1 MKKNIKKYIPYI
13 ILLIFMYGI
22 HRYVQIYADD
32 YYYSRDA
39 QTGLANFHKYAIK
52 ELNTNG
58 RVWVHILLMLLI
70 KYDVLIFRIINPI
83 VITLGAILIYNV
95 SKKISSNKGNK
106 YNKGEFI
113 IGILV
118 CMLFI
123 GMPTE
128 IVKTT
133 LYYPACALN
142 YLYPSIVSILW
153 GYLIYNFYEDE
164 NNMDKL
170 SVKLIIIGFLAGS
183 STQQA
188 GMIAIGFSVINF
200 IYLKMKKYKF
210 NFKYYLNVI
219 SLFLGYL
226 LVTYGSVKRMLFE
239 TSTGVEISL
248 MKTLKE
254 LLKTNVFSKV
264 ISIYVILI
272 IISFIFNIISDI
284 YVEKNKVKKSL
295 GYVHV
300 VILAIS
306 SIVYAYVTI
315 YRGHNIST
323 LGVEG
328 HSLIA
333 KLYYIVFISIYIFYM
348 IYCGIR
354 IYIKK
359 KNIFIMNCIINA
371 IGAQVM
377 MLVVDSRFASTY
389 KIIFPSL
396 MLTFVFIIYSFIN
409 FYNDVNIK
417 LRKYIVCIIVVCVSI
432 ISLKNYYGN
441 YIGYKETAVNIEYNL
456 NAIKE
461 YQKDDNKD
469 KLVLKKVKITPYGYN
484 LGNWNNMPY
493 FMKQCYK
500 INENTQIEYI
510 ESSET

>member
-22 HRYVQIYADD
+22 HKYVQIYADD

-39 QTGLANFHKYAIK
+39 QTGLANFHKFAIK
-52 ELNTNG
+52 ELNSNG

-83 VITLGAILIYNV
+83 VISLGAILIYRV
-95 SKKISSNKGNK
+95 SKKFTGYKQD
-106 YNKGEFI
+106 KGEFI
-113 IGILV
+113 IGTLV

-128 IVKTT
+128 IVRTT

-170 SVKLIIIGFLAGS
+170 NVKLIIIGFLAGS

-188 GMIAIGFSVINF
+188 GMIAIGFSVINL
-200 IYLKMKKYKF
+200 IYLKLKKYKIS
-210 NFKYYLNVI
+210 FKYYLNLI

-239 TSTGVEISL
+239 TSTGVEISV
-248 MKTLKE
+248 MKTLRE
-254 LLKTNVFSKV
+254 LLKTNVFSKT
-264 ISIYVILI
+264 ISIYLILV

-284 YVEKNKVKKSL
+284 YVEKNRVKKIL
-295 GYVHV
+295 GYVHII
-300 VILAIS
+300 ILTIS
-306 SIVYAYVTI
+306 SIVYVYFTV
-315 YRGHNIST
+315 YKGHDISI

-328 HSLIA
+328 HSLLA
-333 KLYYIVFISIYIFYM
+333 TLYYVVFSSIYIFYM
-348 IYCGIR
+348 VYCGIR

-417 LRKYIVCIIVVCVSI
+417 LRKYIVCTIVVCVSI
-432 ISLKNYYGN
+432 ISLKIYYGN

-461 YQKDDNKD
+461 YQKNDNKD
-469 KLVLKKVKITPYGYN
+469 KLLLKKVDITRYGYN
-484 LGNWNNMPY
+484 LGNWNDMPY

-500 INENTQIEYI
+500 INENTQIEYM
-510 ESSET
+510 E